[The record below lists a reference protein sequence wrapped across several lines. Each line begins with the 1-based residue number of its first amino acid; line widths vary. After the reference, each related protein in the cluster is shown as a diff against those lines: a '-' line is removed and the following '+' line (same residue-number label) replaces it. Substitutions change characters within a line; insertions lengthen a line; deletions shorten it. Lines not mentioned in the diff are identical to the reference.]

1 MTDIFLLNTILRRSP
16 NKLVIV
22 NNKVVDWPIVSKNV
36 EIASSTTVKSMI
48 LASRVI
54 VSSEE
59 DIMVEEGGRIICG
72 ELYRNCSCQIKGG
85 EINAGEVFY
94 KPGKYCNYVSV
105 SDEGNSE
112 FSILS
117 RG

>member
-1 MTDIFLLNTILRRSP
+1 MTDIHLLHSILRRSP
-16 NKLVIV
+16 NKLVII
-22 NNKVVDWPIVSKNV
+22 NDKIINYPIVSKNV
-36 EIASSTTVKSMI
+36 EIISETTVRSMI
-48 LASRVI
+48 LASRII

-59 DIMVEEGGRIICG
+59 DIVVEEGGKIICG
-72 ELYRNCSCQIKGG
+72 ELYRNCSCHIKGG
-85 EINAGEVFY
+85 EINVGEVFY